1 MANQTPPAVILAAG
15 EGRRLEPL
23 TNRRPKPMLPVA
35 NRPLLEYVVEAVE
48 NAGLDRII
56 FVVGYYEERIRNH
69 FGDGD
74 SWDVDIEYVTQE
86 KQLGTAHALLQ
97 AAPLINEPFVLLNG
111 DRIVESKLISD
122 VQETLE
128 TTGGPVV
135 SVTPAENPRHYGVVE
150 LDGSATR
157 IQSITEKPTG
167 PIQSNLINA
176 GVYGFDQSIFDE
188 ITQTTA
194 DSGEL
199 AITTTLTNLL
209 ADQDVHVVQYRGQWL
224 DVSHLWDLLTVNAA
238 LAGQRSGERS
248 PESDKVSI
256 AADTAI
262 GSDVK
267 IGPHASIGGGT
278 AIGANA
284 TVEANAVIVNSII
297 FPDTVIEAGAV
308 VRDAVIS
315 ENTRVGANVTIAGGD
330 TQMVV
335 DGTVYKD
342 IALGGVVG
350 DNATLG
356 GAVTIAPGTVVGD
369 GASIDDGAIISGHI
383 ESGAIVRRG

>member
-111 DRIVESKLISD
+111 DRIVESKLVSD

-135 SVTPAENPRHYGVVE
+135 SVTHAENPRHYGVVE

-176 GVYGFDQSIFDE
+176 GVYGFDQSIFEE
-188 ITQTTA
+188 ITQTTT

-315 ENTRVGANVTIAGGD
+315 ENTRVGANVTIAGGN

-383 ESGAIVRRG
+383 ESDAIVRRG